1 MYFAILDNV
10 DEIENRGDIR
20 KCLSR
25 FEEIVKIGI
34 SDDIGIEYFENL
46 NEHIKDLTNREER
59 IPFNWT
65 EWDRYTYGG
74 IPKNEPC
81 LFMLMAQPGLGKS
94 MFMMNIGYQYL
105 LQNLNVLMVS
115 LEMSEQMYARRM
127 SALFSDINVNEL
139 KDHTEV
145 LKKRVSTTKLS
156 IPSARLYIKQYSP
169 NEFNSI
175 KLKSL
180 LHKLQETKKFV
191 PDLII
196 VDYLNIMSTN
206 GPSYHMKSYERVG
219 AISKEL
225 RSVSIETKLPIL
237 SATQS
242 NRSGAGGY
250 AGEDISMNNT
260 SDSASINM
268 DADALFALYQLEG
281 ERELGRVNVK
291 ILKNRL
297 GGYVDT
303 IFPMTVNYDTLKIS
317 DWGSETDDELDTEIF
332 NNSNQ
337 QVKQKTTDSS
347 EIDTLF
353 ENLG

>member
-127 SALFSDINVNEL
+127 SALFCEL
-139 KDHTEV
+139 
-145 LKKRVSTTKLS
+145 
-156 IPSARLYIKQYSP
+156 
-169 NEFNSI
+169 
-175 KLKSL
+175 
-180 LHKLQETKKFV
+180 
-191 PDLII
+191 
-196 VDYLNIMSTN
+196 
-206 GPSYHMKSYERVG
+206 
-219 AISKEL
+219 
-225 RSVSIETKLPIL
+225 
-237 SATQS
+237 
-242 NRSGAGGY
+242 
-250 AGEDISMNNT
+250 
-260 SDSASINM
+260 
-268 DADALFALYQLEG
+268 
-281 ERELGRVNVK
+281 
-291 ILKNRL
+291 
-297 GGYVDT
+297 
-303 IFPMTVNYDTLKIS
+303 
-317 DWGSETDDELDTEIF
+317 
-332 NNSNQ
+332 
-337 QVKQKTTDSS
+337 
-347 EIDTLF
+347 
-353 ENLG
+353 